1 MYRFVKKIMA
11 LVQSN
16 FLGFLI
22 QLLLDCLTFVRKY
35 LKLDFSSWSNIIV
48 TNLCSGNS
56 CLSRSIELIMILII
70 SIVARNIFTLL
81 LQTEE
86 RDIFEF
92 LFVYTVIDNQL
103 RTDNIQTQPKL
114 YQSTGHLV
122 PSDLIFVC
130 EEVFLRVLRCV
141 YASDEVVFNY
151 GVDDASIL
159 SHPNILVITQ
169 ADIARFVGVD
179 CFDIHIG

>member
-35 LKLDFSSWSNIIV
+35 LKLDFSIWSNIIV

-86 RDIFEF
+86 RDIFKF